1 MLNNTVVLKFTSKLS
16 DPRYA
21 SLLDKAKYD
30 FEVVSQKLN
39 RAKVSLAM
47 LQSCDFKKCV
57 NRFSRGEF
65 ALIKIRST
73 SLGIQGDIKFKSQKT
88 YRNYVVGQFF
98 CVLNEI
104 CSSADVL
111 GGLLKESYLI
121 ANPGYSFP
129 TTYFQSVL
137 GIINANA
144 NPSNL
149 KTLLASEPSILDHL
163 TFLPATPVTNIE
175 LADCHY
181 SYILARKLRN
191 LPEHNSYED
200 FISFVASSDSVALRG
215 EPEYFATISDK
226 ADVILGFTDFW
237 PRLSS
242 NKNGSRDL
250 CKFSE
255 WILEQSILCL
265 EKVIDVCA
273 DDL

>member
-1 MLNNTVVLKFTSKLS
+1 MLNTTVVSKFTTKLS

-30 FEVVSQKLN
+30 MEVISQKLN
-39 RAKVSLAM
+39 RASICLSI

-57 NRFSRGEF
+57 NRFARGEY
-65 ALIKIRST
+65 ALVKIKST
-73 SLGIQGDIKFKSQKT
+73 SLGIQGEIKFKNQKT

-98 CVLNEI
+98 NVLNEI

-121 ANPGYSFP
+121 ANPSYSF
-129 TTYFQSVL
+129 TSTYFQSVL
-137 GIINANA
+137 NSIAKHTN
-144 NPSNL
+144 SSHL
-149 KTLLASEPSILDHL
+149 KTLLGSQPSILDYL
-163 TFLPATPVTNIE
+163 SFLPATPVTNIG
-175 LADCHY
+175 LTDCNF
-181 SYILARKLRN
+181 SYILVRKLRN

-215 EPEYFATISDK
+215 EPEYFASISDR
-226 ADVILGFTDFW
+226 ADAALGFTDFW

-242 NKNGSRDL
+242 SRNGSRDL
-250 CKFSE
+250 CNFSE
-255 WILEQSILCL
+255 WILQNTILCL
-265 EKVIDVCA
+265 EQVIDNCA